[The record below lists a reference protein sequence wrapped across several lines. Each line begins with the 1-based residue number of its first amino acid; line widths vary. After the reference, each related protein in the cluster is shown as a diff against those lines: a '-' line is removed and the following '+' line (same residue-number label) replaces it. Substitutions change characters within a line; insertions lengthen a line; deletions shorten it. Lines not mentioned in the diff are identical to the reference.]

1 MPVVRFFAAAKAVTK
16 VSQTQIP
23 ADTIEQA
30 LSIAIQ
36 NYPGLD
42 QVLNKCSYLLNEIAC
57 HDLQT
62 QVSDLDTIDVLP
74 PFAGG

>member
-42 QVLNKCSYLLNEIAC
+42 QVLTKCSYLLNEIAC